1 MKRLSFITA
10 CLLAA
15 ILTAQA
21 QDYYAEEYIKSS
33 GKLSAKIYVSH
44 SNGISKR

>member
-21 QDYYAEEYIKSS
+21 QIGIGMKGLNKTA
-33 GKLSAKIYVSH
+33 GK
-44 SNGISKR
+44 